1 MTDKIN
7 GYGHGFSVGS
17 GTRGSAVSRSAA
29 TTSTTAGSS
38 RQAGADTLTLTDSG
52 RTLARLAEAVA
63 ATPETDGL
71 RVHSLKAA
79 IANGTYQVDANRVA
93 NRLLAADNDFSV
105 R

>member
-7 GYGHGFSVGS
+7 GYGHGFSVAG
-17 GTRGSAVSRSAA
+17 GTRSAAVSRTDAAAAAGKSSARQ
-29 TTSTTAGSS
+29 GS
-38 RQAGADTLTLTDSG
+38 ADTLTLTDSG

-71 RVHSLKAA
+71 RVDSLKAA
-79 IANGTYQVDANRVA
+79 IAGGTYQVDANRVA
-93 NRLLAADNDFSV
+93 NRLLAAERDFAV

>member
-7 GYGHGFSVGS
+7 GYGTGFAVGS
-17 GTRGSAVSRSAA
+17 GTRSNAVGRGDAVARA
-29 TTSTTAGSS
+29 TTDSS
-38 RQAGADTLTLTDSG
+38 RQPSADTLTLTDSG

-71 RVHSLKAA
+71 RVHSIKAA
-79 IANGTYQVDANRVA
+79 IANGTYQVDASRVA